1 MSRCPTGRRA
11 PVSSAPAHP
20 PLRVYL
26 LGAVV
31 WLASCGD
38 PKAPVACAE
47 IPQQTIN
54 VGVDVDLTPCFEDP
68 ENETITLTVESSNPQ
83 VATASVS
90 GSGIRVRGVF
100 PGSAEV
106 TVTATDPDM
115 LTAELS
121 FEVIVPNRPPVA
133 RGAMPDTA
141 VIVGGRA
148 QWVASEYFEEPDG
161 QELTYTAVSSDAG
174 VAEVSVAAETV
185 VATGRSL
192 GSATITVTATD
203 PGGLEATQEATVA
216 VVEFLTLFRDD
227 FETDESLDNWEDYN
241 GSRFWISDEKLMIEN
256 TDSFSPAFV
265 GMELATEDWE
275 VRASMANGTSRSWV
289 QVGIGAYD
297 DPVEAYLFQLGE
309 DPDTLWGAPETNYR
323 LLVGYEGEEEFVLLE
338 GAYGYSDVVQDLNEP
353 MEMRLSVHGGTLAIS
368 VDGTELFSTDLGAQL
383 SNAMED
389 MVLGVWNTE
398 GTAGRLGVFDWVEVL
413 QGPPQG
419 PGDLER
425 GVTASRPFA
434 ASLRHLP
441 DWLSKVEIGGTVRVE
456 DGRLVRSEW
465 APGSWRRR

>member
-1 MSRCPTGRRA
+1 MSRCPTGRWA
-11 PVSSAPAHP
+11 PVSSARAHP

-26 LGAVV
+26 LGTVV

-54 VGVDVDLTPCFEDP
+54 VGADVDLTPCFDDP
-68 ENETITLTVESSNPQ
+68 EDETITLTVKSSNPQ
-83 VATASVS
+83 VAAASVS
-90 GSGIRVRGVF
+90 GAGIRVRGVS

-133 RGAMPDTA
+133 RGEMPA
-141 VIVGGRA
+141 RSVLVGGEA
-148 QWVASEYFEEPDG
+148 QWVASAYFEEPDG
-161 QELTYTAVSSDAG
+161 QELTYAAVSSNGG
-174 VAEVSVAAETV
+174 VGEVSVAVDTV
-185 VATGRSL
+185 IATGRSL

-203 PGGLEATQEATVA
+203 PGGQEATQEAMVT
-216 VVEFLTLFRDD
+216 VVEPVTLFRDD
-227 FETDESLDNWEDYN
+227 FETDESLDDWEDYSD
-241 GSRFWISDEKLMIEN
+241 GGVRFWISDEKLQIEN
-256 TDSFSPAFV
+256 TDSSFPAFV
-265 GMELATEDWE
+265 GMEIATEDWE

-297 DPVEAYLFQLGE
+297 DPVQAYLFQLGA
-309 DPDTLWGAPETNYR
+309 DPDTVWGAPETNYR
-323 LLVGYEGEEEFVLLE
+323 LLVAMEDEVGLLE
-338 GAYGYSDVVQDLNEP
+338 GAYGHSDVVKDLNEL
-353 MEMRLSVHGGTLAIS
+353 MEMRISVHGGRLAIS
-368 VDGTELFSTDLGAQL
+368 VDGTELFSTDLGSDL

-398 GTAGRLGVFDWVEVL
+398 GTTGKVGIFDWVEVL
-413 QGPPQG
+413 GPPQG
-419 PGDLER
+419 DGIFEMGISAPR
-425 GVTASRPFA
+425 HSATVM
-434 ASLRHLP
+434 RHLSSGF
-441 DWLSKVEIGGTVRVE
+441 SKVRAGGTVRIE
-456 DGRLVRSEW
+456 DGRVVRSER